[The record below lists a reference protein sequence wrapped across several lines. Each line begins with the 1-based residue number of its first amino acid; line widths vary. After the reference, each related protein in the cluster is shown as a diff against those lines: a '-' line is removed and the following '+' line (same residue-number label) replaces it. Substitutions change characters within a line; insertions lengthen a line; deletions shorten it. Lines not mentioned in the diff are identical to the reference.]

1 MRPWGSGLVG
11 FRVYREVLFF
21 FLGGGGGAFLRLF
34 RAFGAFGFFGG
45 PLGIRVFRAFRAFA
59 GLLVVFR
66 LWGEGI
72 LEFVSRSGF
81 GGLAFR
87 DIGFGFRAPY
97 RSYKKGVLEE

>member
-1 MRPWGSGLVG
+1 M
-11 FRVYREVLFF
+11 
-21 FLGGGGGAFLRLF
+21 
-34 RAFGAFGFFGG
+34 
-45 PLGIRVFRAFRAFA
+45 
-59 GLLVVFR
+59 VFR